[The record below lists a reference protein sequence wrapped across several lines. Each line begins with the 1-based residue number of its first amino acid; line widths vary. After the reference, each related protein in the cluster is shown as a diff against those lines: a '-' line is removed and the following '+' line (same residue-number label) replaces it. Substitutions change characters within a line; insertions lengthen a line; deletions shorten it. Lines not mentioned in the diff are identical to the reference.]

1 MVERIIETVLIVA
14 LNILV
19 IGAGIGAY
27 RALR

>member
-1 MVERIIETVLIVA
+1 VVERIIETILIVA
-14 LNILV
+14 LNVLF

>member
-1 MVERIIETVLIVA
+1 VVERIIETVLIVA